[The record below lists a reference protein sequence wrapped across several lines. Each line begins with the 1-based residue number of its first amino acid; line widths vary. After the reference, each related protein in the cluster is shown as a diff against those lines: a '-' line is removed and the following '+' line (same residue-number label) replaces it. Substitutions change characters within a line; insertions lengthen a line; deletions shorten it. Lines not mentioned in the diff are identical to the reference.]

1 MAADK
6 AKIQEKVVDIVVEK
20 MEVSRDRVA
29 PETRF
34 IEDLGADSL
43 DIAELVMEFEEAFD
57 ISIPDDQ
64 EGVRTVG
71 DAVDFIS
78 EQLEKQKSD
87 D

>member
-6 AKIQEKVVDIVVEK
+6 QKIQEKVVDIVVEK
-20 MEVSRDRVA
+20 MEVSRDRVT

-71 DAVDFIS
+71 DAVNFIV

-87 D
+87 G